1 MSAEIF
7 LDGRVTLWKGD
18 CLEVMDGFES
28 NSFDSCVCD
37 PPYHLQSIVKRFAKT
52 GRTDKTRTSSGPH
65 QRTANGFM
73 NKVWDGGDIAFQIS
87 TWEKVY
93 RILKPG
99 AYIVAFSSSRTF
111 GRMSEALNGAGFITH
126 PLIAQLLESS
136 TGISDFLESL
146 NAEQQDAFGRLI
158 DRADFGG
165 MLGWIFGQGFPK
177 AHRITHSGLSDLDRA
192 TGGWEGWRYGGQALK
207 PALEP
212 IYVAQKPFSEINGAA
227 NVQRWGTGAINIDGC
242 RIALADGEEE
252 QERVDEGSATERYDC
267 KGSTNFAALPS
278 RRIGA
283 PGWGGPMK
291 RLSGAPG
298 QQGILVQRT
307 PPAVGGRW
315 PANVMTDGSAQ
326 VFDAFPDSDGQ
337 QGDLESTGRDRPTRV
352 CFGDMPAPR
361 SHEARN
367 DTGSAA
373 RFFWSSK
380 AIADDRLGSKHPTV
394 KPVDLIQELARLVTP
409 PGGTILDI
417 FAGTGTLGEAA
428 FREGFKAVLIERE
441 PEYQADIRRRMALC
455 LAGPEERKRESIKA
469 KLGDVPF
476 EADSLF
482 AGIEE
487 KAG

>member
-1 MSAEIF
+1 MSAETF
-7 LDGRVTLWKGD
+7 LNGRVTMHCGD
-18 CLEVMDGFES
+18 CLAVMDTFEES
-28 NSFDSCVCD
+28 SFDSCVTD

-73 NKVWDGGDIAFQIS
+73 NKVWDGGDIAFQVS

-93 RILKPG
+93 RALKPG

-111 GRMSEALNGAGFITH
+111 GQMSEAISGAGFITH
-126 PLIAQLLESS
+126 PLIGQLLESS

-146 NAEQQDAFGRLI
+146 NEEQQDAFGRLI

-177 AHRITHSGLSDLDRA
+177 AHRITHSGLSDLDRL

-212 IYVAQKPFSEINGAA
+212 IYVGQKPFSEINGSE
-227 NVQRWGTGAINIDGC
+227 NVRRWGTGALNIDAC
-242 RIALADGEEE
+242 RVG
-252 QERVDEGSATERYDC
+252 DEGGT
-267 KGSTNFAALPS
+267 KGNDAGPS
-278 RRIGA
+278 NGIYGQGLNGSFGTPV
-283 PGWGGPMK
+283 PG
-291 RLSGAPG
+291 L
-298 QQGILVQRT
+298 
-307 PPAVGGRW
+307 GRW

-326 VFDAFPDSDGQ
+326 VFDAFPITTSGAFDGHR
-337 QGDLESTGRDRPTRV
+337 DIDNNRNTFGRFKGTPKGSAS
-352 CFGDMPAPR
+352 F
-361 SHEARN
+361 EEN
-367 DTGSAA
+367 TGSAA

-394 KPVDLIQELARLVTP
+394 KPIDLIEELLTLVTP
-409 PGGTILDI
+409 PGGTSLDP

-428 FREGFKAVLIERE
+428 WRRGFKAVLIERE

-455 LAGPEERKRESIKA
+455 MSGPDERKRESIKA
-469 KLGDVPF
+469 KIGELPF
-476 EADSLF
+476 EPGSLF
-482 AGIEE
+482 AGIAAE
-487 KAG
+487 

>member
-1 MSAEIF
+1 MSGEVF

-73 NKVWDGGDIAFQIS
+73 NKVWDGGDIAFQVS
-87 TWEKVY
+87 TWEKVF
-93 RILKPG
+93 RVLKPG

-111 GRMSEALNGAGFITH
+111 GRMSEALNGAGFITY
-126 PLIAQLLESS
+126 PLIGQLMENC
-136 TGISDFLESL
+136 TGLSDFLESL

-177 AHRITHSGLSDLDRA
+177 AHRITHSGMSDLDRA
-192 TGGWEGWRYGGQALK
+192 TNGWEGWRYGGQAQK

-212 IYVAQKPFSEINGAA
+212 IYVGQKPFSEINGAT
-227 NVQRWGTGAINIDGC
+227 NVQRWGVGALNIDGC
-242 RIALADGEEE
+242 RVGDFDPDAFVEAALEEHAARYGEA
-252 QERVDEGSATERYDC
+252 SATRRYYAS
-267 KGSTNFAALPS
+267 GSTNFAALPGP
-278 RRIGA
+278 R
-283 PGWGGPMK
+283 GGSPK
-291 RLSGAPG
+291 
-298 QQGILVQRT
+298 
-307 PPAVGGRW
+307 GRW

-326 VFDAFPDSDGQ
+326 VFDAFPTTSSGNFDGNRNT
-337 QGDLESTGRDRPTRV
+337 DKFRSTYGE
-352 CFGDMPAPR
+352 FKGAP
-361 SHEARN
+361 EAEAPFEGS
-367 DTGSAA
+367 TGSAA

-380 AIADDRLGSKHPTV
+380 AVADDRIGSKHPTV
-394 KPVDLIQELARLVTP
+394 KPVDLIRELVRLVTP
-409 PGGTILDI
+409 PGGTVLDL
-417 FAGTGTLGEAA
+417 FAGTGTTGEAA

-441 PEYQADIRRRMALC
+441 AEYQADIRRRMALVMS
-455 LAGPEERKRESIKA
+455 GPEERKRESIKA

-476 EADSLF
+476 EAGSLF

>member
-1 MSAEIF
+1 MSESF
-7 LDGRVTLWKGD
+7 LDGRIQLHCGD
-18 CLEVMDGFES
+18 CLAVMDTLEE
-28 NSFDSCVCD
+28 NSLDSCVTD

-52 GRTDKTRTSSGPH
+52 GRTDKTRTTSGPH

-93 RILKPG
+93 RVLKPG

-111 GRMSEALNGAGFITH
+111 GRMSESISGAGFITH
-126 PLIAQLLESS
+126 PLIGQLIESS

-146 NAEQQDAFGRLI
+146 NTAQQDAFGRLI

-177 AHRITHSGLSDLDRA
+177 AHRITHSGLSELDRI

-212 IYVAQKPFSEINGAA
+212 IYVGQKPFSEINGAE
-227 NVQRWGTGAINIDGC
+227 NVRRWGVGALNIDGC
-242 RIALADGEEE
+242 RVGSERPASHIDPAKFKKWKETDGIVRLNSNEADG
-252 QERVDEGSATERYDC
+252 
-267 KGSTNFAALPS
+267 
-278 RRIGA
+278 
-283 PGWGGPMK
+283 
-291 RLSGAPG
+291 
-298 QQGILVQRT
+298 RT
-307 PPAVGGRW
+307 DIGRW

-337 QGDLESTGRDRPTRV
+337 QFYVGPEHGDRPSQGIY
-352 CFGDMPAPR
+352 GDFAARPPNPPR
-361 SHEARN
+361 G

-394 KPVDLIQELARLVTP
+394 KPVDLIEELLTLVTP
-409 PGGTILDI
+409 PGRTSLDP

-428 FREGFKAVLIERE
+428 WRRGFNAVLIESE
-441 PEYQADIRRRMALC
+441 PEYQNDIRRRLSLC
-455 LAGPEERKRESIKA
+455 MAGPEERKRESIKA
-469 KLGDVPF
+469 KVGDLPF
-476 EADSLF
+476 EAGSLF
-482 AGIEE
+482 AQ
-487 KAG
+487 